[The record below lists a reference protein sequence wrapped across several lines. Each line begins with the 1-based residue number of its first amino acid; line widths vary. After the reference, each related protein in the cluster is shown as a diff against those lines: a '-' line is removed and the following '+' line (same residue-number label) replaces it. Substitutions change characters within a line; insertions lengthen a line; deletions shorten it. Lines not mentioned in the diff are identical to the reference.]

1 MEPRLGSVSIT
12 LPLKQHQNHPAQE
25 RTSCNITV
33 LHAFGM
39 LKILWTSYV
48 TSELMGE
55 KRQTSS
61 GPENGMGTAVKQ
73 IKLEDE
79 LITV

>member
-1 MEPRLGSVSIT
+1 
-12 LPLKQHQNHPAQE
+12 
-25 RTSCNITV
+25 
-33 LHAFGM
+33 
-39 LKILWTSYV
+39 
-48 TSELMGE
+48 MGE
-55 KRQTSS
+55 KRQTSF